1 MFAVASNPHL
11 AICAIWLA
19 GTFAPA
25 GMANSSLPSVLADA
39 YAQAWSP
46 TRPTEFGAPSA
57 EELAATR
64 ELFVRLLRG
73 EGAAALERQAR
84 LGGWTLRT
92 GNQAGGTITVVSEPP
107 TTARGRGLYAFFSRG
122 RHALQAPHVPTDGL
136 TGEILLRFSADGLPR
151 ALAWN
156 TVPRSS
162 ADLAHL
168 ENTDF
173 VRFALAF
180 AEVHPGEKIMQLH
193 GFDTARRKS
202 AAAAESG
209 AIVSAAHANP
219 SRELRLAVQC
229 LRGKLEPST
238 SLYGVDVRELGGTTN
253 SIGRALRAAGHDN
266 FIHVEMALALRK
278 RLMADAGQRSAW
290 FSCLGDAS

>member
-1 MFAVASNPHL
+1 MASNPHL

-19 GTFAPA
+19 ASLAPSGA
-25 GMANSSLPSVLADA
+25 AASAPNVLEQA

-46 TRPTEFGAPSA
+46 AQPAQFGVPSA
-57 EELAATR
+57 EALAATR

-73 EGAAALERQAR
+73 ESATALARQAR

-92 GNQAGGTITVVSEPP
+92 GNQAGGTVTVVSEPP
-107 TTARGRGLYAFFSRG
+107 DTARGRGLYAFFSQG

-136 TGEILLRFSADGLPR
+136 TGEILLQFAGDGLPR

-156 TVPRSS
+156 TVPRNT

-173 VRFALAF
+173 VEFALAF
-180 AEVHPGEKIMQLH
+180 AQVHPGERIMQLH
-193 GFDTARRKS
+193 GFDTARRTS
-202 AAAAESG
+202 AAAAQSG
-209 AIVSAAHANP
+209 AIISAGHANP
-219 SRELRLAVQC
+219 SHALRRAVQC
-229 LRGKLEPST
+229 LRGKVEPDST
-238 SLYGVDVRELGGTTN
+238 LYGVDVRELGGTTN
-253 SIGRALRAAGHDN
+253 SIGRALRVQGHDS

-278 RLMADAGQRSAW
+278 RLLADAGQRSAL

>member
-1 MFAVASNPHL
+1 MASNPHL

-19 GTFAPA
+19 GTLAPA
-25 GMANSSLPSVLADA
+25 GTANASPPAVLEQA

-46 TRPTEFGAPSA
+46 AQPTEFGAPSA

-64 ELFVRLLRG
+64 EMFVRLLRG
-73 EGAAALERQAR
+73 EGAAALARQAR
-84 LGGWTLRT
+84 MGGWTLRT
-92 GNQAGGTITVVSEPP
+92 GNQAGVTLTVVSEPP
-107 TTARGRGLYAFFSRG
+107 DNARGRGLYAFFSRG

-136 TGEILLRFSADGLPR
+136 TGEILLRFGADGLPR

-173 VRFALAF
+173 VTFALAF
-180 AEVHPGEKIMQLH
+180 AQVHPGEKIMQLH

-202 AAAAESG
+202 GAAAQSG

-229 LRGKLEPST
+229 LRGKVEPNT
-238 SLYGVDVRELGGTTN
+238 TLYGVDVRELGGTTN
-253 SIGRALRAAGHDN
+253 SIGRALRAGGHDN

-278 RLMADAGQRSAW
+278 RLMTDAGQRSAW

>member
-1 MFAVASNPHL
+1 MASNPHL

-19 GTFAPA
+19 GTLAPA
-25 GMANSSLPSVLADA
+25 DVASASPPALLTQA

-46 TRPTEFGAPSA
+46 AQPTGYAAPSTQ
-57 EELAATR
+57 ELAATR

-73 EGAAALERQAR
+73 ESGAALAGQAR
-84 LGGWTLRT
+84 TGGWTLST
-92 GNQAGGTITVVSEPP
+92 GNQAGVTLTVVSEAPD
-107 TTARGRGLYAFFSRG
+107 TARGRGLYAFSSRG

-136 TGEILLRFSADGLPR
+136 TGEILLRFAADGLPR

-173 VRFALAF
+173 QTFALAF
-180 AEVHPGEKIMQLH
+180 AQVHPGEKIMQLH
-193 GFDTARRKS
+193 GFDSARRNS
-202 AAAAESG
+202 AAAAQSG
-209 AIVSAAHANP
+209 AIVSASHANP

-229 LRGKLEPST
+229 LRGKVEPNT
-238 SLYGVDVRELGGTTN
+238 TLYGVDVRELGGTTN
-253 SIGRALRAAGHDN
+253 SIGRALRAGGHDN

-278 RLMADAGQRSAW
+278 RLMADAGERSAW